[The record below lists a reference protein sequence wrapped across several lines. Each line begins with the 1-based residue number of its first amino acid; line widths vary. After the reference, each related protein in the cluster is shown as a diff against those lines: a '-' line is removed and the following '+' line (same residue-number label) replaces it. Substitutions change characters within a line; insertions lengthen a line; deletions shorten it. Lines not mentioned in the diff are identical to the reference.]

1 MDVVFLIKLMSK
13 LKETLELSF
22 ISCFM
27 GALLGFLLGISL
39 YKTRKNDKIIKK
51 IFYSTIN
58 KIINIFTHLPFIFFS
73 LFTVLIFELFSKNNE
88 KGGFICACFILT
100 SYLTLVFAKKIEK
113 MFIKNTKNY
122 IFCLKKIIKNK
133 NFISEL
139 TIQIT
144 SLFITGICYS
154 TIAGGS
160 FGGNNEGGLGL
171 GVIAY
176 EQYKNDQGFNVLIC
190 FIVIV
195 LTIQI
200 IYLIGNYLS
209 QKIKINKNI

>member
-1 MDVVFLIKLMSK
+1 MTDFLEQLIKRLT
-13 LKETLELSF
+13 ETLELSF
-22 ISCFM
+22 ISCCI

-39 YKTRKNDKIIKK
+39 YKTRKNDKTIKK

-58 KIINIFTHLPFIFFS
+58 KIINISTHLPFIFFS
-73 LFTVLIFELFSKNNE
+73 LFTVLIFEFFFQNNK
-88 KGGFICACFILT
+88 KGGFLCACFILT
-100 SYLTLVFAKKIEK
+100 TYLTLVFAKKIEK
-113 MFIKNTKNY
+113 IFIKNTKNY
-122 IFCLKKIIKNK
+122 TFCLKKIIKNK

-139 TIQIT
+139 IIQKT

-160 FGGNNEGGLGL
+160 FGGNNFDNKNNGGLGL
-171 GVIAY
+171 GIIAY
-176 EQYKNDQGFNVLIC
+176 EKYKEGETLHVLIC

-200 IYLIGNYLS
+200 IYSIGNYLS
-209 QKIKINKNI
+209 KKLK